1 MQRFFCN
8 AVTYL
13 LLLFTLCLLF
23 TGYMWAQGGSG
34 ELSGVVTDPSGAV
47 IPDAEVTLSN
57 TATGDKRTTVTT
69 GAGIYRFSA
78 LPVGNYVLETS
89 PQGFK
94 STKVANVVVSVGT
107 GTVRDI
113 HLELGSTSEQ
123 VTVEAGAQMLQTE
136 DSSVSQLIDRRVWE
150 NMPLEARNPN
160 DFVNLVAGAV
170 PEELAGGTLRGA
182 AGSGGGTGTGS
193 F

>member
-1 MQRFFCN
+1 MQRFFRN
-8 AVTYL
+8 AVSCFV
-13 LLLFTLCLLF
+13 LLFTLCLMF

-78 LPVGNYVLETS
+78 LPVVGTYTLEAS

-94 STKVANVVVSVGT
+94 STKVENVVIS
-107 GTVRDI
+107 
-113 HLELGSTSEQ
+113 
-123 VTVEAGAQMLQTE
+123 
-136 DSSVSQLIDRRVWE
+136 
-150 NMPLEARNPN
+150 
-160 DFVNLVAGAV
+160 
-170 PEELAGGTLRGA
+170 
-182 AGSGGGTGTGS
+182 
-193 F
+193 